1 MSDASA
7 KPWQRPLAPPSSS
20 HGGGLVHALTGN
32 GHSSRLGET
41 AAADRAVP
49 VLIVEAKL
57 HFASGANGG
66 TKSRAPNLV

>member
-1 MSDASA
+1 MGFYFCHLSDASA
-7 KPWQRPLAPPSSS
+7 KPWQRPLAPHPVLLPWWRA
-20 HGGGLVHALTGN
+20 GPCTDWGN

-66 TKSRAPNLV
+66 